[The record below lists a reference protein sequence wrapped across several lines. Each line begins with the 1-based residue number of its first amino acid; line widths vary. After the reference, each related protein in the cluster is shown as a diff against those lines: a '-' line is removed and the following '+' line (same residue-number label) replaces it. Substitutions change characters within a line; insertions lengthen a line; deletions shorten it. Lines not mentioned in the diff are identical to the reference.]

1 MPLKIFGD
9 WRLKKVEQASPLKT
23 VVITLISICLGLLF
37 SALLLLFTGNDPGE
51 IYGDI
56 VFASVGSAYGWSE
69 TLVEMTPLALCAL
82 GVSVAF
88 RMKLWNI
95 GAEGQFYMGAFGAT
109 FCALHFPNLS
119 QWILL
124 PLMFVAALIC
134 GGIWGLIPAIP
145 KALWNVNE
153 TISTLLLNYIAIS
166 WVAYLVF
173 GPWKDPSGN
182 NFPLTAA
189 FSNNASIP
197 SIGGTR
203 ISYAIILV
211 AVFAVVLFLLLRH
224 SKWGY
229 EIRVSGSSR
238 KAAEYAGMNY
248 VRNIL
253 VVLFISGAISGIA
266 GMTEVSG
273 VLHKLQQSIS
283 PGYGYTAIIIAL
295 LGRLNPLSIVLVSF
309 LMGGLVVGG
318 YDLQTLG
325 FPSSISSMFQGAILF
340 FVLAGELFCNYRLVR
355 KEVQA

>member
-153 TISTLLLNYIAIS
+153 TISTLLRSLI
-166 WVAYLVF
+166 
-173 GPWKDPSGN
+173 
-182 NFPLTAA
+182 
-189 FSNNASIP
+189 
-197 SIGGTR
+197 
-203 ISYAIILV
+203 
-211 AVFAVVLFLLLRH
+211 H
-224 SKWGY
+224 S
-229 EIRVSGSSR
+229 
-238 KAAEYAGMNY
+238 
-248 VRNIL
+248 
-253 VVLFISGAISGIA
+253 
-266 GMTEVSG
+266 
-273 VLHKLQQSIS
+273 
-283 PGYGYTAIIIAL
+283 
-295 LGRLNPLSIVLVSF
+295 
-309 LMGGLVVGG
+309 
-318 YDLQTLG
+318 
-325 FPSSISSMFQGAILF
+325 
-340 FVLAGELFCNYRLVR
+340 
-355 KEVQA
+355 